1 MAQKLTVGMT
11 GDITLQRNNAV
22 CGGGA
27 QDGGES
33 FYLSLLDINRQADL
47 EISQKLAVVDAT
59 GGPVA
64 LPFPTNL
71 DGRFF
76 YLKILSGS
84 ALEVSID
91 FATQG
96 PTALPVKHMIL
107 IEPADGDSIQGIT
120 INSGDASFEWLVT
133 GVEK

>member
-76 YLKILSGS
+76 
-84 ALEVSID
+84 
-91 FATQG
+91 
-96 PTALPVKHMIL
+96 
-107 IEPADGDSIQGIT
+107 
-120 INSGDASFEWLVT
+120 
-133 GVEK
+133 